1 MADSSGPECVQKLE
15 DAFGSRVAFGTAGL
29 RAEMGPG
36 PARMNE
42 LTVLQASQ
50 GLLRHLEDELGAEEL
65 RRRGIAVGFDHRA
78 RGTLCSEQFGRLCAA
93 AFVSQGV
100 PVRLLTG
107 LVPTPLVPFCVELH
121 GEHKRM

>member
-50 GLLRHLEDELGAEEL
+50 GLLRHLEDELAPTAAGL
-65 RRRGIAVGFDHRA
+65 CCVG
-78 RGTLCSEQFGRLCAA
+78 CA
-93 AFVSQGV
+93 
-100 PVRLLTG
+100 G
-107 LVPTPLVPFCVELH
+107 L
-121 GEHKRM
+121 KYQ